1 MPLSLDPVHNHL
13 QGIRTRRSA
22 RCARVIAILFVVGCQ
37 PQDQIRIYKIAKQEA
52 AASADRML
60 VGFVPRTENAWFFKL
75 SGSADEV
82 APHVDGFRALL
93 KSLRFDQREEPQWEL
108 PAGWQQQAGRGM
120 RFATLQPTRNA
131 SVSVSVISLPMPQPV
146 LPNVN
151 RWRSQLGLEALE
163 DAELEN
169 QIERLELVDGE
180 AVVIDLTGQLRGGTM
195 ASPRSSNRVS
205 TVPPVVANP
214 PSGEGGGSWTYTLP
228 TSWQAA
234 TAGSMT
240 KAVFQVSDGE
250 RQAKLTV
257 TVLGAAAAPVLPN
270 VNRWRGQLG
279 LSPLA
284 DVNDAGIKAVLVS
297 DLPATYVDLS
307 APESAISPQAMLAV
321 IVPHGD
327 ETWFFKLLGDAP
339 LVHMEQQNF
348 DTFLESVHL
357 GSP

>member
-13 QGIRTRRSA
+13 QGSA
-22 RCARVIAILFVVGCQ
+22 RDDRLGGKGHRDGLFVVGCQ
-37 PQDQIRIYKIAKQEA
+37 PQDQIRTYKIAKQEA

-151 RWRSQLGLEALE
+151 RWRSQLGLEASE

-195 ASPRSSNRVS
+195 ASPSVQQPRINRCARG
-205 TVPPVVANP
+205 ANP
-214 PSGEGGGSWTYTLP
+214 PSGEGGGSWTYSFRLP
-228 TSWQAA
+228 GKQ
-234 TAGSMT
+234 
-240 KAVFQVSDGE
+240 Q
-250 RQAKLTV
+250 
-257 TVLGAAAAPVLPN
+257 P
-270 VNRWRGQLG
+270 
-279 LSPLA
+279 
-284 DVNDAGIKAVLVS
+284 
-297 DLPATYVDLS
+297 PAR
-307 APESAISPQAMLAV
+307 
-321 IVPHGD
+321 
-327 ETWFFKLLGDAP
+327 
-339 LVHMEQQNF
+339 
-348 DTFLESVHL
+348 
-357 GSP
+357 